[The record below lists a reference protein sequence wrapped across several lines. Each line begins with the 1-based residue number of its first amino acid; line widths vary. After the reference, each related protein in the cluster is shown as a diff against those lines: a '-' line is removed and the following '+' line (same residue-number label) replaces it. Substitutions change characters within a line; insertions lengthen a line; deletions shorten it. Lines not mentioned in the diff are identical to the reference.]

1 MLFSYIFLAI
11 SVSIDSFGIGITY
24 GIKKTYIYAI
34 SKIIMFVI
42 SFIVT
47 FIAVHLGAI
56 LSKYISSGFANFI
69 SSAVLVFMGFW
80 VVYKAIR
87 NKESIGSN
95 LDNLQKIEWKDAI
108 YLSFILSIDAVCVG
122 VCGGAMGYSPFIF
135 SLLATTFQLIFL
147 CLGKFL
153 GEKITLISFIPEN
166 TWSIL
171 SGILLVCVGISRMI
185 L

>member
-1 MLFSYIFLAI
+1 MLLSYIILAI

-24 GIKKTYIYAI
+24 GIKKTHIYTI
-34 SKIIMFVI
+34 SKIIMFII
-42 SFIVT
+42 SFIIT
-47 FIAVHLGAI
+47 FIAVNLGAI
-56 LSKYISSGFANFI
+56 LSKYISYGLANFI
-69 SSAVLVFMGFW
+69 SSAVLVCMGFW
-80 VVYKAIR
+80 VAYKAIR
-87 NKESIGSN
+87 KKEAIASN
-95 LDNLQKIEWKDAI
+95 LDTLQKIEWKDAI
-108 YLSFILSIDAVCVG
+108 YLSFILSIDAICVG

-171 SGILLVCVGISRMI
+171 SGIMLVCVGISRMI